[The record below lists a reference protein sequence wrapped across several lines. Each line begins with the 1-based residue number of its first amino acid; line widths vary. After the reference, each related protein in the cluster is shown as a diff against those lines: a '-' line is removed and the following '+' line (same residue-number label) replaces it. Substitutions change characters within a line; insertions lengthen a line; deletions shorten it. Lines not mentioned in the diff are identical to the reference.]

1 MPASHKRVQ
10 RPLKIPKYAA
20 ALATLEATGE
30 WRLGRSGRLPKE
42 VLEEK
47 RAILERRKQRD
58 SMPLR
63 AFLGKKTSTDS
74 ARTFCGTEGAER
86 TVAGRSGSQSNNT
99 ISTGSK
105 QGSEG
110 IEGSDA
116 EGHPQHQ

>member
-63 AFLGKKTSTDS
+63 AFLEKKTS
-74 ARTFCGTEGAER
+74 TEGAER

-116 EGHPQHQ
+116 EGHPQRQGDEGKARA